1 MVHSYVSKSTA
12 GGVCRGVGV
21 PMRVGW
27 ARTWRFRLDS
37 RLRGNDVVW
46 CGSDVVWVW
55 RGVVRE

>member
-1 MVHSYVSKSTA
+1 M
-12 GGVCRGVGV
+12 GV

-27 ARTWRFRLDS
+27 ARTGGSAWIPAYA
-37 RLRGNDVVW
+37 GMTWCGAGVMWCGYGVVW